1 MGLETGVAVAGL
13 LVGIVAAGL
22 AWAPRRQ
29 AGREQGIALFVR
41 VRGHLKGHR
50 AELSTA
56 CAEAQTA
63 HRADREL
70 VLLTRPG
77 WIPDRPLPLDAVRM
91 TLRESRPEEQLGS
104 RRADLVRYWPQVP
117 GARRAATYSAA
128 IEAYD
133 RPGVW
138 FNGTSYRLLDVTPP
152 PAGLPRDGLDLA
164 FALGR
169 YFDGLDTTE
178 PLAYEE
184 ALRHLRGAS
193 APLRGPFRR
202 GLGSP
207 FALHGRAALPGV
219 STLTI
224 RVENGGSGGSG
235 GTNGAADDGSDGTG
249 GAYFFMHRRD
259 AGKVAVAM
267 DTTHVA
273 PAGEFQPHADVLPVW
288 HSDLDLWHNTMREYA
303 EEFLGAPDATGGG
316 GVTLDYAHD
325 LPYAHFARAVR
336 DGRVRVRF
344 LGLGLDPLSWK
355 PEICLV
361 CVWDAAAFDEIFA
374 GMGEH
379 NEEGVLVVGARAGD
393 GYRGVPF
400 TAGNVLGYA
409 GHAST
414 LPAGRACLTLAW
426 RWRRELGLL

>member
-1 MGLETGVAVAGL
+1 MGLETTIAVVGL
-13 LVGIVAAGL
+13 LVGIVAAGF
-22 AWAPRRQ
+22 AWAPQRQ
-29 AGREQGIALFVR
+29 ASREQGVAQFLR

-56 CAEAQTA
+56 CAEGQSE
-63 HRADREL
+63 HRADAEL

-77 WIPDRPLPLDAVRM
+77 WVPARPLPLDAVRM
-91 TLRESRPEEQLGS
+91 TLRASRPDEQLDS
-104 RRADLVRYWPQVP
+104 CRADVARYWPHGP
-117 GARRAATYSAA
+117 GAGRAESYSAA

-138 FNGTSYRLLDVTPP
+138 FNGPSYRLLDVTSP
-152 PAGLPRDGLDLA
+152 PAEHPGGGLDLT

-184 ALRHLRGAS
+184 ALRHLKRGTR
-193 APLRGPFRR
+193 PLRGPFRR

-219 STLTI
+219 STLTV
-224 RVENGGSGGSG
+224 RVENGGADGDGG
-235 GTNGAADDGSDGTG
+235 NG

-288 HSDLDLWHNTMREYA
+288 RSDLDLWHNTMREYA
-303 EEFLGAPDATGGG
+303 EEFLGAPDAAGSG
-316 GVTLDYAHD
+316 GVTLDYTRDA
-325 LPYAHFARAVR
+325 PYADFARAVR
-336 DGRVRVRF
+336 DGRARVRF
-344 LGLGLDPLSWK
+344 LGLGLDPLTWK

-361 CVWDAAAFDEIFA
+361 CVWDATAFDEIFA

-400 TAGNVLGYA
+400 TAENVLGYA
-409 GHAST
+409 GHPTT

-426 RWRRELGLL
+426 RWRHELGLV